1 MEAERVQTS
10 VPGMQPCYR
19 AAARRVSRAT
29 EVIAQ
34 NRRGSAAA
42 CLRNLDDDELIDL
55 LSPTLSDGDKRS
67 QLNWTD
73 YFAEPFYAAIAIA
86 AISGLIHLYFTYH
99 NSPYA
104 DFSLAF
110 CLLLCLFSIVAV
122 GGGHLDDNR
131 RSTPRHVDLAEVPA
145 HELRDADA
153 LRDATASPQGSEYA
167 TAAATDLSVAE
178 EAAAD
183 VPSTTPASSKRDSGQ
198 SSQGISSG
206 EEQQRRYEE
215 WVEERELNNEA
226 EREADRI
233 QRHESDVLSDILA
246 SCMSMTNVP
255 AAASAAPAI
264 IQAPSPIRMTSATS
278 LLVCPYPPPDLL
290 TATANDRVELDLS
303 AARTVITETSTPTAS
318 EHNNDSPNSSRP
330 GPPSFSRWSFA
341 SASSEE
347 DHAYKR
353 HSLPPSFSSQPA
365 SPASGDSNSSPRPQR
380 PASAP
385 LFRRLPNRRAGVGS
399 GRSRLLVPK

>member
-1 MEAERVQTS
+1 
-10 VPGMQPCYR
+10 MQP
-19 AAARRVSRAT
+19 ATAQLQHGVSRAK
-29 EVIAQ
+29 ELISQ

-55 LSPTLSDGDKRS
+55 LSPTLSDGAERS

-145 HELRDADA
+145 GELRDADA
-153 LRDATASPQGSEYA
+153 LRDATASPQALLEAEPGSEYA

-183 VPSTTPASSKRDSGQ
+183 VPSTTTPASSKRDSGQ

-264 IQAPSPIRMTSATS
+264 IQAPSPIRMTSAAS
-278 LLVCPYPPPDLL
+278 LLVCPYPPPGLL
-290 TATANDRVELDLS
+290 TATANADRVELDLS
-303 AARTVITETSTPTAS
+303 AARTVIAETSTPTAS
-318 EHNNDSPNSSRP
+318 DHHNNDSPNSSRP
-330 GPPSFSRWSFA
+330 GPSSFSRWSFA

-365 SPASGDSNSSPRPQR
+365 SPASGDSNSSTPRPQR

>member
-1 MEAERVQTS
+1 
-10 VPGMQPCYR
+10 MQPATAQLR
-19 AAARRVSRAT
+19 ACVSRAK
-29 EVIAQ
+29 ELISQ

-215 WVEERELNNEA
+215 WVEERERDNEA

-303 AARTVITETSTPTAS
+303 AARTVITETSTL
-318 EHNNDSPNSSRP
+318 
-330 GPPSFSRWSFA
+330 
-341 SASSEE
+341 
-347 DHAYKR
+347 Y
-353 HSLPPSFSSQPA
+353 SL
-365 SPASGDSNSSPRPQR
+365 
-380 PASAP
+380 
-385 LFRRLPNRRAGVGS
+385 
-399 GRSRLLVPK
+399 

>member
-1 MEAERVQTS
+1 
-10 VPGMQPCYR
+10 MQPATAQLR
-19 AAARRVSRAT
+19 ACVSRAK
-29 EVIAQ
+29 ELISQ

-153 LRDATASPQGSEYA
+153 LRDATASPHRGASMRRRQRPTSPSPRRPPQMYPPQHRPPQSAIAAKAAKASVQARSSSAGTRSGRRSASA
-167 TAAATDLSVAE
+167 TMRPSVRLT
-178 EAAAD
+178 
-183 VPSTTPASSKRDSGQ
+183 VYRGTSQMSSP
-198 SSQGISSG
+198 ISS
-206 EEQQRRYEE
+206 
-215 WVEERELNNEA
+215 
-226 EREADRI
+226 
-233 QRHESDVLSDILA
+233 H
-246 SCMSMTNVP
+246 P
-255 AAASAAPAI
+255 
-264 IQAPSPIRMTSATS
+264 
-278 LLVCPYPPPDLL
+278 VC
-290 TATANDRVELDLS
+290 R
-303 AARTVITETSTPTAS
+303 
-318 EHNNDSPNSSRP
+318 
-330 GPPSFSRWSFA
+330 
-341 SASSEE
+341 
-347 DHAYKR
+347 
-353 HSLPPSFSSQPA
+353 
-365 SPASGDSNSSPRPQR
+365 
-380 PASAP
+380 
-385 LFRRLPNRRAGVGS
+385 
-399 GRSRLLVPK
+399 

>member
-1 MEAERVQTS
+1 
-10 VPGMQPCYR
+10 MQPATAQLR
-19 AAARRVSRAT
+19 ACVSRAK
-29 EVIAQ
+29 ELISQ

-215 WVEERELNNEA
+215 WQEERERDNEA